1 MRTSLTV
8 EEALQTVLEHTRPL
22 TEVEEVPLAEALGR
36 VLARDLE
43 ALADHPDVDNTAVD
57 GYAARAE
64 DTAGASPENPVRLR
78 WIGESPAGRP
88 FPGRLGPGE
97 AVSVYTGAPLPEG
110 ADAVV
115 AVEDTERDGE
125 FVVLYKPATPKDI
138 RPKAQDLQKGRVYLK
153 RGDVLTPGRVGL
165 AAGMG
170 HATLP
175 VVRRP
180 RVGILST
187 GDEVVEP
194 GTPLPPGGVYNS
206 NAYSVAALV
215 REAGGEPV
223 LLGKVDDTIPELKAR
238 LEGAGQLD
246 LILTSGGVSM
256 GDYDIVRHLL
266 EQEGTIH
273 FWKILQRPGGPPLF
287 AEFAGTP
294 LFGLPGN
301 PVSAMVVF
309 FLYGRPML
317 FKMLGRTDPPYRK
330 VRAVADDFF
339 KGAGKKVAFRRAVLR
354 YDPDAPGGH
363 RVASVDNQS
372 SGVLRSMAFGN
383 ALVIVPPHTHV
394 EAGEVVDVIPFGE
407 VQSA

>member
-8 EEALQTVLEHTRPL
+8 EEALATVLEHTRPIPD
-22 TEVEEVPLAEALGR
+22 VEEVPLEEALGR

-57 GYAARAE
+57 GYAARAA

-125 FVVLYKPATPKDI
+125 YVLLYKPASPKDI
-138 RPKAQDLQKGRVYLK
+138 RPKAQDLKKGEVYLK
-153 RGDVLTPGRVGL
+153 RGDRLTPGRVGL

-170 HATLP
+170 HRTLP

-180 RVGILST
+180 RVGVLST

-223 LLGKVDDTIPELKAR
+223 LLGKVGDRVEEVKAQ
-238 LEGAGQLD
+238 LEGAGDLD
-246 LILTSGGVSM
+246 LVLTSGGVSM

-266 EQEGTIH
+266 EREGKIH
-273 FWKILQRPGGPPLF
+273 FWKILQRPGGPPIF
-287 AEFAGTP
+287 AEFLGRP
-294 LFGLPGN
+294 FFGLPGN
-301 PVSAMVVF
+301 PVSAMVTF

-317 FKMLGRTDPPYRK
+317 FKMLGRSDPPYRR
-330 VRAVADDFF
+330 VRALAEGFF
-339 KGAGKKVAFRRAVLR
+339 KGAGHKVAFRRAVLR
-354 YDPDAPGGH
+354 YDPEAPGGH
-363 RVASVDNQS
+363 RAASVDSQS

-383 ALVIVPPHTHV
+383 ALVVVPPHTHV
-394 EAGEVVDVIPFGE
+394 EAGEVVEAIPFGE
-407 VQSA
+407 IG